1 MDGKTGQLALFDAPY
16 DAVVL
21 DLSLP
26 NIDGMDIL
34 KHWRKEGRDEPVLIL
49 TARDALISVFK
60 DFNKGLMI
68 IFVNHSL

>member
-1 MDGKTGQLALFDAPY
+1 MDGKQGQLALFDAPY

-34 KHWRKEGRDEPVLIL
+34 KHWRKEGVM
-49 TARDALISVFK
+49 SQ
-60 DFNKGLMI
+60 
-68 IFVNHSL
+68 S